1 MMLGS
6 DKEVALLN
14 VYSESQLELLAPLI
28 MNVQS
33 IYVNK
38 PQDLSENLLN

>member
-6 DKEVALLN
+6 EKEVALLD
-14 VYSESQLELLAPLI
+14 VYSESTLELLAPLI
-28 MNVQS
+28 MNIQS

-38 PQDLSENLLN
+38 LQDLSENLLN